1 MTAPPAPRV
10 TSVKLAGLILSDSR
24 PIDDE
29 AVARLADSMATLGTI
44 APIMVRL
51 QGEAIH
57 VVAGQHHTEAARRL
71 GWETIAAI
79 FVKGSD
85 LKTELQ
91 TNDENLVR
99 HDLSA
104 MEKSQ
109 QLARK
114 VEIVEALAE
123 IETTGGPNPPTSL
136 KDGRKAGKQHRPGA
150 AKATADAT
158 GLTKREVNKA
168 VRRTK
173 RIAPATQERLAKS
186 KARAVALDALT
197 DLDHDEQ
204 AEAVD
209 RMETNG
215 ETARKAV
222 ETVAPA
228 KAKRSAF
235 AEAKAKRTKATDT
248 PAGIRVRTRK
258 AKAVETPTLK
268 ALKSDYLHASS
279 GDREAFMSWIVENGL

>member
-1 MTAPPAPRV
+1 V

-29 AVARLADSMATLGTI
+29 AVA
-44 APIMVRL
+44 
-51 QGEAIH
+51 Q
-57 VVAGQHHTEAARRL
+57 
-71 GWETIAAI
+71 TIAAI

-91 TNDENLVR
+91 TIDENLVR

-136 KDGRKAGKQHRPGA
+136 KDGRKSGKQHRPGA

-173 RIAPATQERLAKS
+173 RIAPATQARLAKS

-215 ETARKAV
+215 ETARKGV
-222 ETVAPA
+222 ETVAP
-228 KAKRSAF
+228 
-235 AEAKAKRTKATDT
+235 AKAKRTKATDT
-248 PAGIRVRTRK
+248 PVGIRVRTRK

-268 ALKSDYLHASS
+268 ALKSDYLNASS

>member
-57 VVAGQHHTEAARRL
+57 VVAGQHRTEAARRL

-91 TNDENLVR
+91 TIDENLVR

-215 ETARKAV
+215 ETARQGV

-228 KAKRSAF
+228 KAKR
-235 AEAKAKRTKATDT
+235 TKATD
-248 PAGIRVRTRK
+248 PPVGIRVRTRK

-268 ALKSDYLHASS
+268 ALKSDYLNASS

>member
-57 VVAGQHHTEAARRL
+57 VVAGQYRTEAARRL

-91 TNDENLVR
+91 TIDENLVR

-173 RIAPATQERLAKS
+173 RIAPATQARLAKS

-228 KAKRSAF
+228 KAKR
-235 AEAKAKRTKATDT
+235 TKATDT
-248 PAGIRVRTRK
+248 PVGIRVRTRK

-268 ALKSDYLHASS
+268 ALKSDYLNASS
-279 GDREAFMSWIVENGL
+279 GDCEAFMSWIVENGL